1 MYSTVVIHHTSPPHP
16 NTPHHTTPHISLPHL
31 SHNKQQTHLGA
42 VSSDSKGQ
50 GKTVNTKASA
60 FRTQDTK
67 VPSTKD
73 SWKQL
78 VGWYFLLNPPPAA
91 AHGPAPSGPSTVTW
105 GSKTSIS
112 VDQLWGVS
120 GEVPANVPVRVFP
133 FQKYTR
139 GGMHEGKERA
149 GKEKVRAFSGKRRGA
164 YFTGE
169 GRKEVT
175 PTIQSRG
182 YVN

>member
-1 MYSTVVIHHTSPPHP
+1 M
-16 NTPHHTTPHISLPHL
+16 
-31 SHNKQQTHLGA
+31 
-42 VSSDSKGQ
+42 
-50 GKTVNTKASA
+50 
-60 FRTQDTK
+60 
-67 VPSTKD
+67 
-73 SWKQL
+73 
-78 VGWYFLLNPPPAA
+78 GWHFLLNPPPAA

-105 GSKTSIS
+105 SSKTSIS

-169 GRKEVT
+169 GRKEGSNAYYTKQRLCELKGLNSGWVHT
-175 PTIQSRG
+175 RTYTDTQSYARE
-182 YVN
+182 YTQHKSMP